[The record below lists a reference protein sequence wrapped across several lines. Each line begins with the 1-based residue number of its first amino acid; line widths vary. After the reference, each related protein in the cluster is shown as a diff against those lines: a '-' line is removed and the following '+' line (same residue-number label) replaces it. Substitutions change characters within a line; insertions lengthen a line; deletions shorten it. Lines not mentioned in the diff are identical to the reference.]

1 MLKNRLLISIIAVLL
16 IFASAVSLSGCSL
29 IYFAYQSKWG
39 YCIDDF
45 HNYQADFEAVANF
58 CQDYL
63 KNIGAFENGERWL
76 IYYEPRFSGVQK
88 GQLYAIKASYLS
100 DWQMIVTPVE
110 IGLCVERLSSA
121 FRHKDANFDHIECF
135 GGKVYFETH
144 NGLYSVVYS
153 PNERPAHV
161 DFVHK
166 GMAKRI
172 TGDWYHVVPEW
183 E

>member
-1 MLKNRLLISIIAVLL
+1 MKKPFYILIAAVFF
-16 IFASAVSLSGCSL
+16 ISAIMFYLSGCSIL
-29 IYFAYQSKWG
+29 YFMHQSKWG

-45 HNYQADFEAVANF
+45 EVYQADFEAVSKF

-63 KNIGAFENGERWL
+63 IHCGAFGSQKRWFFV
-76 IYYEPRFSGVQK
+76 YEPLFSGAQK
-88 GQLYAIKASYLS
+88 GQLYARPVDPYLS
-100 DWQMIVTPVE
+100 EWQMIETPEE
-110 IGLCVERLSSA
+110 IALCIVRIESA
-121 FRHKDANFDHIECF
+121 FKHKDASFDLIECF
-135 GGKVYFETH
+135 DGKVYFETY

-153 PNERPAHV
+153 PNERPEYV

-166 GMAKRI
+166 GMARKI